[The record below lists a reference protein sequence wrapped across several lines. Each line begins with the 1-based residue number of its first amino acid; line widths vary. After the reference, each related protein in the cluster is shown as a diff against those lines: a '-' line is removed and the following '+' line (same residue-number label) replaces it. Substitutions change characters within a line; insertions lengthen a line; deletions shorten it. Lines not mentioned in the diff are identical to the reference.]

1 LFSFLET
8 EGQFNPSLKTIA
20 RYLNNND
27 LYKKPIGNLLRIPLL
42 SKIAELIAPQPLSF
56 PQQLAS
62 RET

>member
-1 LFSFLET
+1 LFSFFET
-8 EGQFNPSLKTIA
+8 ERQFSPGLKTTT

-42 SKIAELIAPQPLSF
+42 SKIAELIVPQALSF